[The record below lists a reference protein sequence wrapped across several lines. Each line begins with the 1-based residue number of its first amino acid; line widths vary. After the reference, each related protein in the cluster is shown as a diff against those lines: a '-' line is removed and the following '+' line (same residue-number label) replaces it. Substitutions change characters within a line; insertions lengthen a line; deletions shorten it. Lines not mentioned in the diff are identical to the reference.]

1 MQQSRICS
9 CVFYQDVWRFQERLR
24 AQECESETGE
34 IFSVSSS
41 GSKVMLTNPDNLEI
55 KRERIDPKSSFPLYE
70 SWNRNVVPYMKMST
84 LSSKH
89 ECSNSLPVMALV
101 LVKQAQKGAVCSTV
115 EKKWAW
121 QIQELRERPSDHG
134 SFGEVR
140 RKVIRRSK

>member
-1 MQQSRICS
+1 MC
-9 CVFYQDVWRFQERLR
+9 FYQDVWRFQERLR

-55 KRERIDPKSSFPLYE
+55 KRERIDPKSSLPLYE

-115 EKKWAW
+115 EKSG
-121 QIQELRERPSDHG
+121 LG
-134 SFGEVR
+134 
-140 RKVIRRSK
+140 KVKSSVKGQVIMARSVKCYEK